1 MAWCALLRS
10 SSDLRDLLARIATR
24 PAKRINELLPWAW
37 GCRPDGDHGSGVVY
51 RPFYPAPDTVIA
63 ACSSASKA

>member
-1 MAWCALLRS
+1 VPAAS
-10 SSDLRDLLARIATR
+10 TR
-24 PAKRINELLPWAW
+24 MVSPIESAVGL